1 MVRKSIWLFL
11 GAAAVTVVLMAPAAA
26 QSDASVD
33 RFYKGNQI
41 KLYSSAGPGSGY
53 SVWARF
59 IGQHL
64 GRHVPGEPS
73 VVVQYMPGAGGII
86 AANYMYTVA
95 SKDGREIAS
104 LAREA
109 PSIALMGGAAV
120 RYDPLLFNWL
130 GTPTSESNICIAAK
144 DSPIQTLGDLY
155 KHDLVVGTDGV
166 GSG

>member
-1 MVRKSIWLFL
+1 MIRNIMCHAL
-11 GAAAVTVVLMAPAAA
+11 AAAACIVALQGPVRA
-26 QSDASVD
+26 QSDPAVE
-33 RFYKGNQI
+33 RFYRGNQI

-64 GRHVPGEPS
+64 GRHVPGEPN

-95 SKDGREIAS
+95 PKDGREIAS

-109 PSIALMGGAAV
+109 PSNALMGRAA
-120 RYDPLLFNWL
+120 
-130 GTPTSESNICIAAK
+130 I
-144 DSPIQTLGDLY
+144 
-155 KHDLVVGTDGV
+155 
-166 GSG
+166 